1 MNIRK
6 ILNLPNKAQRRFIE
20 LSNEIVLNNCEV
32 IAREEMEEQQD
43 NKLFH
48 DSRCPICKSRKDI
61 INKIV
66 NIQSLNHIEGNFKFG
81 FGKIK
86 TVITTNT
93 YKVNHCNSCGNE
105 WEMYKTKPISRTNI
119 LNVAFKYLKE
129 ILEDPEKNKQ
139 DYKME
144 AIQVFENSYAETL
157 YELNVWVRTDIKL
170 SVLRKHYK
178 SVYDKYIFP
187 QVSQS
192 FVDKYIKE

>member
-6 ILNLPNKAQRRFIE
+6 ILNIPNKQQKTFIQ
-20 LSNEIVLNNCEV
+20 LSKEIILNKCDV
-32 IAREEMEEQQD
+32 IAREEMKEQQD

-48 DSRCPICKSRKDI
+48 DSQCPICKSKKDI

-93 YKVNHCNSCGNE
+93 YKVNHCNSCSNE
-105 WEMYKTKPISRTNI
+105 WEKYKTKPISQTNI

-139 DYKME
+139 DYKIE
-144 AIQVFENSYAETL
+144 TIQVFDNLYAETL
-157 YELNVWVRTDIKL
+157 YELNVWKRTDIKL

-178 SVYDKYIFP
+178 SVYDKPRFP
-187 QVSQS
+187 EISQS
-192 FVDKYIKE
+192 FVEKYIKE